1 MAKATGPASQ
11 RRRVHRVFG
20 LALLVAG
27 VLFFFHATLLL
38 DFAALL
44 IRSHTWLIDRLGPHW
59 AGNAIILSCFAWL
72 FAIHIAEAAAWGLYL
87 WRQKLVQSFSEGSYF
102 AGVTMTALGYGDV
115 ILPPPW
121 RLLSPLI
128 AITGLLK
135 FGCST
140 AFLFVVI
147 QEVWVHHL

>member
-1 MAKATGPASQ
+1 MSKPSESRADRG
-11 RRRVHRVFG
+11 RIRRVFV
-20 LALLVAG
+20 LALLVASA
-27 VLFFFHATLLL
+27 LFVFHAGLLL

-44 IRSHTWLIDRLGPHW
+44 LRNNVSLIDLIGPHW
-59 AGNAIILSCFAWL
+59 AGKTMILGCFIWL
-72 FAIHIAEAAAWGLYL
+72 FTIHVVETAAWGLYL
-87 WRQKLVQSFSEGSYF
+87 WRQGLTSSFSEGCYF
-102 AGVTMTALGYGDV
+102 AGVTMTAVGYGDV
-115 ILPPPW
+115 VLSPPW

>member
-1 MAKATGPASQ
+1 MRWVLA
-11 RRRVHRVFG
+11 
-20 LALLVAG
+20 LALLVASA
-27 VLFFFHATLLL
+27 LFLVHASLLL
-38 DFAALL
+38 DLAAVLL
-44 IRSHTWLIDRLGPHW
+44 RNHGGLIDLIGPHW
-59 AGNAIILSCFAWL
+59 AGKTMVLGCFIWL
-72 FAIHIAEAAAWGLYL
+72 FAIHVAEVAAWGLYL
-87 WRQKLVQSFSEGSYF
+87 WRQGLTSTFSEGCYF

-115 ILPPPW
+115 VLAPPW

-147 QEVWVHHL
+147 QEVWIHHL